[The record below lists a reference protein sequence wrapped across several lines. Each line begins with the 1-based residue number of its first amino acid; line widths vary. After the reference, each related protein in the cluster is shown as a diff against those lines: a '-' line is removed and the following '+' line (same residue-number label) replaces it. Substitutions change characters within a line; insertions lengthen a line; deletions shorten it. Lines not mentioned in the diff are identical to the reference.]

1 MCGRYDLNSPPVKLK
16 TRFETDFGKI
26 AADIRPRYNIAPS
39 SRVPIVRL
47 EEGERR
53 AAMVFWGLLPHW
65 AKTPDGVRPINA
77 RGETVAEKPMFREAF
92 KRRRCLLVADG
103 FYEWKRT
110 GMAKQPWRFLMAE
123 REPFGIGAI
132 WETWGSGVA
141 RRETCAI
148 VTTGANE
155 IMAPV
160 HDRMPV
166 ILAQADYAR
175 WLDPAA
181 PPPHDLVK
189 PFPAEEMFA
198 YVVSQR
204 VNNAANDGPDL
215 IEPAA

>member
-16 TRFETDFGKI
+16 TRFQTDFGRI
-26 AADIRPRYNIAPS
+26 AADMVPRYNIAPS
-39 SRVPIVRL
+39 SRVAIVRL

-53 AAMVFWGLLPHW
+53 AAIVLWGLLARW

-77 RGETVAEKPMFREAF
+77 RGETLAEKPMFRDAF

-110 GMAKQPWRFLMAE
+110 GRAKQPWRFLMAE

-132 WETWGSGVA
+132 WETWGSGDV
-141 RRETCAI
+141 RMETCAI
-148 VTTGANE
+148 VTTGPNE

-166 ILAQADYAR
+166 ILAPADYAR
-175 WLDPAA
+175 WLDPATPA
-181 PPPHDLVK
+181 PHDLVK
-189 PFPAEEMFA
+189 PFPAEEMLV
-198 YVVSQR
+198 YPVSQR
-204 VNNAANDGPDL
+204 ANSAANDAPEL